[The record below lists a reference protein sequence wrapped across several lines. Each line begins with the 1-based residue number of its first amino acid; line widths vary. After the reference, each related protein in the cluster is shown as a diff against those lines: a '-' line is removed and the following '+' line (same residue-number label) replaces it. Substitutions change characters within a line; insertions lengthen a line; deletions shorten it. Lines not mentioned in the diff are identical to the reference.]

1 MTKNKKFYGSDF
13 TEIIDYF
20 KQSKKYPY
28 KMEYSNDP
36 DWIKREEFCNNH
48 FLKWLSEQCFCNERA
63 KKDIA
68 RVCRR
73 YTDALII
80 SSELNHYS
88 QPLWIGLSRIRHDE
102 TFLKYFSVLF
112 EYLWT

>member
-1 MTKNKKFYGSDF
+1 MKKHKKFSGSDF

-28 KMEYSNDP
+28 KMKYFKDP
-36 DWIKREEFCNNH
+36 DWIKREEFCNDH
-48 FLKWLSEQCFCNERA
+48 FLKWLSEQCFCNA
-63 KKDIA
+63 TVQKDIA

-73 YTDALII
+73 YVDALIE
-80 SSELNHYS
+80 SSRTNHYS
-88 QPLWIGLSRIRHDE
+88 APLWEGLSNIQHDE

-112 EYLWT
+112 EYMWT